1 MRATAYRRSCSSTI
15 TSKASVATPLARSLA
30 PTLANA
36 LVGIIGIISTRVLTL
51 SSPASHSG
59 QPSAPF
65 VRPLHAPQPR
75 SMPDFKRHVTDQSET
90 ARPTADPVQAG
101 GYHTDLGRMRQG
113 LAEDVLKAEAKK
125 LGKRVQMVFTSP
137 PFALN
142 RKKRYGNR
150 NGKEYIEWLAA
161 FGPMLTDL
169 LTPDGSIVIE
179 MGNAWVQG
187 SPTMSTLSL
196 KALLA
201 FQERSG
207 LHLCQEFIC
216 YNPARLPAPAQWV
229 TIERIRVK
237 DAFTRVWWMSPTE
250 RPKADNRKVRTEYSD
265 SMKALLKRG
274 TYNSGKRP
282 SEYSINPKSFLID
295 NGGAIVPNVIVPTP
309 DREQA
314 ELFETL
320 PIANTRADDRY
331 QKYCREHQLEM
342 HPARMPEKLVEF
354 FVEFLTDTGDL
365 VLDPFAGSNT
375 TGAVAE
381 AMRRRWFSIEAN
393 PIYIA
398 GSRARFPTLPNE
410 SHLLPTIAP
419 SIVKG
424 RVEASEVTAE
434 ALPKRRLKR

>member
-1 MRATAYRRSCSSTI
+1 MA
-15 TSKASVATPLARSLA
+15 SKKQDAV
-30 PTLANA
+30 
-36 LVGIIGIISTRVLTL
+36 
-51 SSPASHSG
+51 
-59 QPSAPF
+59 
-65 VRPLHAPQPR
+65 
-75 SMPDFKRHVTDQSET
+75 DQSQITGQMMPE
-90 ARPTADPVQAG
+90 RDPAD
-101 GYHTDLGRMRQG
+101 GYRTGLGQMRQG
-113 LAEDVLKAEAKK
+113 FAEDVLVSEANRLRK
-125 LGKRVQMVFTSP
+125 LVQMVFTSP

-150 NGKEYIEWLAA
+150 TGDEYIEWLAS
-161 FGPMLTDL
+161 FGPKLTSL
-169 LTPDGSIVIE
+169 LKPDGSIVVE
-179 MGNAWVQG
+179 MGNAWVHG

-250 RPKADNRKVRTEYSD
+250 RPKADNRKVRTEYSQ
-265 SMKALLKRG
+265 SMKTLLKRG

-282 SEYSINPKSFLID
+282 SEYDISPKSFLIN

-309 DREQA
+309 GADQA

-331 QKYCREHQLEM
+331 QKYCREHKLEM
-342 HPARMPEKLVEF
+342 HPARMPAKLVEF
-354 FVEFLTDTGDL
+354 FVEFLTDPGDL

-381 AMRRRWFSIEAN
+381 RMGRRWLSIEAN

-398 GSRARFPTLPNE
+398 GSRARFDSLPDE
-410 SHLLPTIAP
+410 SHLLPTIA
-419 SIVKG
+419 SSVVKRG
-424 RVEASEVTAE
+424 VEAS
-434 ALPKRRLKR
+434 